1 MSKLLMTTAR
11 TVQASVLGARPAGLR
26 DPLLQR
32 LASPEDPHGG
42 VARRQPL
49 LLSKGLDR
57 RAGDLDRLERVRVL
71 GLQAR
76 SQASDACADLTG
88 HLGSR
93 GFLRFKLSCEGVRSP
108 IGGTSPAELIDR
120 RIPQRS
126 IEPWNDR
133 FVSWRLLW
141 SCHELGERVLQ
152 DVLGDGPIA
161 HPALQVPQ
169 KRAMVLQEQSDGRR
183 GLAIRSSSVVRHRD
197 QYRRR
202 DRRRRPNTR
211 RP

>member
-1 MSKLLMTTAR
+1 M
-11 TVQASVLGARPAGLR
+11 LGARPARLG
-26 DPLLQR
+26 DPLLQGF
-32 LASPEDPHGG
+32 ASTEDPHGS
-42 VARRQPL
+42 VARRQAL
-49 LLSKGLDR
+49 LLGVGLDR
-57 RAGDLDRLERVRVL
+57 SAADFDGAKCVRVL

-120 RIPQRS
+120 RIAQRS

-133 FVSWRLLW
+133 FVRWRLVGA
-141 SCHELGERVLQ
+141 CHDFGERVLQ
-152 DVLGDGPIA
+152 NVFGDGPIA
-161 HPALQVPQ
+161 HLALQVPQ
-169 KRAMVLQEQSDGRR
+169 KRAMVLQEQGDGRR
-183 GLAIRSSSVVRHRD
+183 GLFIRSSSVLRHRD

-202 DRRRRPNTR
+202 DRWRKPSTR